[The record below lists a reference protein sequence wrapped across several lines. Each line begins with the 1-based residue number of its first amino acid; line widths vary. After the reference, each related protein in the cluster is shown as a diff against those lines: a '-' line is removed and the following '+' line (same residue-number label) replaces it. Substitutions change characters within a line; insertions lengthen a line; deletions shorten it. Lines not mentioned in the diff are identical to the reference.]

1 MPHLSPDE
9 FRAFAVCGM
18 FGFMAFGCVV
28 IAMLDHQRKM
38 AKILRS
44 DEKEPE
50 ALEARVD
57 ALQQEIREL
66 KSMVASQIIA
76 EDNLKQRIS

>member
-1 MPHLSPDE
+1 MPHLSPEE
-9 FRAFAVCGM
+9 FRAMAVCGL
-18 FGFMAFGCVV
+18 FAFLGLACVF
-28 IAMLDHQRKM
+28 IAMLDHQRRM

-44 DEKEPE
+44 EAKQPE

-66 KSMVASQIIA
+66 KSMVASQIISS
-76 EDNLKQRIS
+76 DDLKQRIS

>member
-9 FRAFAVCGM
+9 FRAFVVCGM
-18 FGFMAFGCVV
+18 FAFMAFGCVI

-38 AKILRS
+38 AKILR
-44 DEKEPE
+44 EGKQPE
-50 ALEARVD
+50 ALETRVD

-66 KSMVASQIIA
+66 KSMVASQIIS